1 MTSDAYVWIWL
12 PRATSPV
19 VCGRLLEENGVIR
32 FVYGRSYR
40 ERDEAIP
47 LDPHTLRL
55 GSAPVTAPMPERLPG
70 AIADAAPDNWGRR
83 VIEHRANQ
91 ARLSELDYLLSGGG
105 ERIGALHFQRDAHRY
120 QPPPQQSATLSQLAA
135 AATYVETQT
144 PLPEDLRLALEHG
157 TSIGGARPKAT
168 IQDEHGHWVTKF
180 SSSQDR
186 FSVVESELATLELA
200 RTCGIEVSD
209 HRLEHV
215 GGKPILL
222 VRRFDRLEGAAGVTR
237 RLLLSALTLLQLDET
252 EARLASYP
260 DLAEILRRLSRRP
273 QADALE
279 LYRRMVFNILIGNG
293 DDHAKNHACFWDGE
307 WLELTPA
314 YDLLPTP
321 RIGQEGRQAM
331 DVGDAG
337 KASTL
342 SNARSQAGRFGLT
355 ADQADAVIAD
365 TRTQIADWKA
375 VFQQAGVSPVEVDR
389 LSQTTIMSPVALT

>member
-1 MTSDAYVWIWL
+1 MTSEAYVWVWL
-12 PRATSPV
+12 PRAISPV

-40 ERDEAIP
+40 DRDEAIP

-55 GSAPVTAPMPERLPG
+55 GSAPVTAPMPARLPG

-83 VIEHRANQ
+83 VIEYCANQ

-105 ERIGALHFQRDAHRY
+105 ERIGALHFQRDPHHY
-120 QPPPQQSATLSQLAA
+120 QPPSQQPATLSQLAE
-135 AATYVETQT
+135 AATYVETQA

-168 IQDEHGHWVTKF
+168 IRDENGYWIAKF

-186 FSVVESELATLELA
+186 FSVVESERATLELA
-200 RTCGIEVSD
+200 RVCGIEVCE
-209 HRLEHV
+209 HRLEYI
-215 GGKPILL
+215 GGKPVLL
-222 VRRFDRLEGAAGVTR
+222 IRRFDRPEQPSGVTR

-260 DLAEILRRLSRRP
+260 DLAEVLRRLSRRP
-273 QADALE
+273 QTDTLE

-331 DVGDAG
+331 DVGDIG
-337 KASTL
+337 KTSTL

-355 ADQADAVIAD
+355 TDQADTVIAD
-365 TRTQIADWKA
+365 TRTRMADWKA
-375 VFQQAGVSPVEVDR
+375 VFQQAGVPPAEIDR